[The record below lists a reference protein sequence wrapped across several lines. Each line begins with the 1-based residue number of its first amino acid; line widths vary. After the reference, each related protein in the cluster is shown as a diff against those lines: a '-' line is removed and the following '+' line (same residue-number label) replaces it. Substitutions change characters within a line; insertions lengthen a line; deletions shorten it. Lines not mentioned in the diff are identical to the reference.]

1 MRIQKRVVDIYHD
14 DYRRLIEDL
23 KQMDKN
29 KRMELYTLHS
39 KILFPKSKMTVN
51 LEDQLKGH
59 RDYIHKFKRCFF
71 IIGNDLFSINRFGE
85 YNQELFIKK
94 TGYKS
99 QRYPQKV
106 ILALSMMGFIKGLQ
120 CNYSTSNHGYIY
132 EVDYLKY
139 RNWNQELYDVV

>member
-1 MRIQKRVVDIYHD
+1 MRIQKRVVDIYYD
-14 DYRRLIEDL
+14 DYSSLIEDI

-39 KILFPKSKMTVN
+39 KMLFPKSKMTVN

-59 RDYIHKFKRCFF
+59 KDYIHKFKSCFF
-71 IIGNDLFSINRFGE
+71 IIGNDFFSINRFGE
-85 YNQELFIKK
+85 YNQEFFIKK

-120 CNYSTSNHGYIY
+120 CNYSTSNHG
-132 EVDYLKY
+132 
-139 RNWNQELYDVV
+139 

>member
-29 KRMELYTLHS
+29 KRMELYTRHS
-39 KILFPKSKMTVN
+39 KMLFPKSRMTVN
-51 LEDQLKGH
+51 LEDQLKGN
-59 RDYIHKFKRCFF
+59 RDYIHKFKKSFLV
-71 IIGNDLFSINRFGE
+71 IGNELFSTNRFGD

-120 CNYSTSNHGYIY
+120 CNYSTSNHG
-132 EVDYLKY
+132 
-139 RNWNQELYDVV
+139 